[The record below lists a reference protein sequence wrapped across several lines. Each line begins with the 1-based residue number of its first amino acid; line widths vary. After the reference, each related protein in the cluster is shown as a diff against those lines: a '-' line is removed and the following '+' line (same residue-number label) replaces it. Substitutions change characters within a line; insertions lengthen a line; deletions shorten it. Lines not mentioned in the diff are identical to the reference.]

1 MTIAWPQGEHIDL
14 PCPVCD
20 TAGPQPVL
28 LRTSNPDHTLL
39 RCRSCT
45 ACFYQHRSPPDYAA
59 DEPTALFMQFY
70 VEQNAGLH
78 HMSRFLYKIDDPG
91 ITSVL
96 DFGCGFGFPVDVASK
111 VLGWRAVGV
120 DPSHYARDGR
130 ALLGAD
136 IRREYLTDA
145 TELGEPFDLLLGSEV
160 IEHIPDLYPFMA
172 LLRRWMQPG
181 GHIVLTTPD
190 AGSLSPAVNEG
201 MLTAMLS
208 VGAHL
213 VLFSAQAM
221 EVMLRRAGF
230 QHVHCEC
237 AGNNLVAYASD
248 RPLRF
253 RADADVAHFMGY
265 RAYLQRL
272 LDTAEP
278 GGSVWNG
285 AAGRLFAIDAGAADI
300 TAMLAL
306 WARATEAWKDRFGF
320 DLARHRLPPRLTE
333 RDFGVPGPAL
343 VERLCAAQPLN
354 LAGMLYNRALL
365 ERRIPGTTPE
375 QVLAYARPAYVQA
388 VQTCRALQEYGLIDY
403 DLTVTAWRS
412 RGVIVECLIQLAPEQ
427 ECVLL
432 AGLAAP
438 APGALGARI
447 DMPANEVLLRIAGC
461 FTRMVHAVE
470 YDEAMRLEPYCR
482 DLDLVCAVLW
492 NKPTEMLHMLF
503 CVGVLRLNRIGDYPG
518 SLAAFQ
524 RMAAEAEAASHDPA
538 RAAEGAGFLPVAQH
552 HVQMVQPLVPARP
565 DPAAPD
571 PAPTGPAPIRPDP
584 PRPVRRRRAA

>member
-1 MTIAWPQGEHIDL
+1 MNIAWPAGERIDL

-20 TAGPQPVL
+20 KAGPHPVL
-28 LRTSNPDHTLL
+28 LRTTGPDSTLL
-39 RCRSCT
+39 RCHACT
-45 ACFYQHRSPPDYAA
+45 ACFYQHRTPPDYAA
-59 DEPTALFMQFY
+59 DEPTALFLQFY

-91 ITSVL
+91 IGSVL

-130 ALLGAD
+130 RLLGAD
-136 IRREYLTDA
+136 IRREYLNAT

-160 IEHIPDLYPFMA
+160 IEHIPDLYPFLA
-172 LLRRWMQPG
+172 LLRRWMTPG
-181 GHIVLTTPD
+181 GHLVLTTPD
-190 AGSLSPAVNEG
+190 AGSLSPAVNDG

-221 EVMLRRAGF
+221 EVLLRRAGF
-230 QHVHCEC
+230 QHVQCEC

-265 RAYLQRL
+265 RTYLQRL

-278 GGSVWNG
+278 GGPVWNG
-285 AAGRLFAIDAGAADI
+285 AAGRLFAIDVGAAAI
-300 TAMLAL
+300 EEMLAL
-306 WARATEAWKDRFGF
+306 WARATAAWTERFGF
-320 DLARHRLPPRLTE
+320 DLARHRLPPPLTE

-343 VERLCAAQPLN
+343 IERLCARQPLN

-365 ERRIPGTTPE
+365 ERRIPGRTPE
-375 QVLAYARPAYVQA
+375 QVLAYARPAYTQA

-403 DLTVTAWRS
+403 DLTVTAWRA
-412 RGVIVECLIQLAPEQ
+412 RGVIVESLVELAPEQ
-427 ECVLL
+427 EAVLL

-438 APGALGARI
+438 APGVLGPRI
-447 DMPANEVLLRIAGC
+447 DMPANEVLLRISDC
-461 FTRMVHAVE
+461 FARKVHAVE

-482 DLDLVCAVLW
+482 DLDLVCSVLHG
-492 NKPTEMLHMLF
+492 KPTEMFHMLF
-503 CVGVLRLNRIGDYPG
+503 CIGVLRLNRLQDYAG

-524 RMAAEAEAASHDPA
+524 RMAAEAEAALQDPA
-538 RAAEGAGFLPVAQH
+538 RAAVAAGFLPVAQQ
-552 HVQMVQPLVPARP
+552 HVQLVLPHAPAAESARP
-565 DPAAPD
+565 L
-571 PAPTGPAPIRPDP
+571 
-584 PRPVRRRRAA
+584 RRRRVA

>member
-1 MTIAWPQGEHIDL
+1 MKIGWPKNERIDL

-28 LRTSNPDHTLL
+28 LRTTDPDHTLL

-59 DEPTALFMQFY
+59 DEPTALFLQFY

-78 HMSRFLYKIDDPG
+78 HMSRFLYKIDAPDIG
-91 ITSVL
+91 SVL

-130 ALLGAD
+130 RLLGAD
-136 IRREYLTDA
+136 IRREFLNDT

-160 IEHIPDLYPFMA
+160 IEHIPDLYPFLA
-172 LLRRWMQPG
+172 LLRRWMVPG
-181 GHIVLTTPD
+181 GHLVLTTPD
-190 AGSLSPAVNEG
+190 AGSLGPTVGDG

-248 RPLRF
+248 TPLRF
-253 RADADVAHFMGY
+253 RADADTAHFMGY

-285 AAGRLFAIDAGAADI
+285 AAGRLFAIDVGAAGI
-300 TAMLAL
+300 EELLAL
-306 WARATEAWKDRFGF
+306 WARAVAAWKDRFGF
-320 DLARHRLPPRLTE
+320 DLARHRLPPVLTE

-343 VERLCAAQPLN
+343 LERLCAAQPLN
-354 LAGMLYNRALL
+354 LAGMLYHRALL
-365 ERRIPGTTPE
+365 ERRMPGATPE
-375 QVLAYARPAYVQA
+375 QVLAYARPAYVMA
-388 VQTCRALQEYGLIDY
+388 VQTCRAAQEYGLIDY

-412 RGVIVECLIQLAPEQ
+412 RGLIVECLVQLAPEQ
-427 ECVLL
+427 EAVLL

-438 APGALGARI
+438 APGALGPRI
-447 DMPANEVLLRIAGC
+447 DMPANEILSRISDC
-461 FTRMVHAVE
+461 FTRMVHAVQ

-482 DLDLVCAVLW
+482 DLDMVCAVLW
-492 NKPTEMLHMLF
+492 GRPADMLHMLF
-503 CVGVLRLNRIGDYPG
+503 CIGVLRLNRLGDHAG
-518 SLAAFQ
+518 ALAAFE
-524 RMAAEAEAASHDPA
+524 RMAAESQTPDPA
-538 RAAEGAGFLPVAQH
+538 RAAAASPFLPIAQQHVA
-552 HVQMVQPLVPARP
+552 MVQSSR
-565 DPAAPD
+565 
-571 PAPTGPAPIRPDP
+571 PAP
-584 PRPVRRRRAA
+584 PRVVRRRRAA